1 MVIEIFKGGVKS
13 VNDRKGSRMS
23 EVHQPLIPIA
33 VYKYGVRMH
42 MPWLQAVREI
52 CSPYEKRLQ
61 GVSKYE

>member
-1 MVIEIFKGGVKS
+1 
-13 VNDRKGSRMS
+13 MS

-52 CSPYEKRLQ
+52 CSPYEKIIRRNGNEELQ
-61 GVSKYE
+61 IS